1 MMRVMI
7 RCVRVDGHEHM
18 VLGTSY
24 SSVWVSRPLIE
35 GVTILYS
42 FAAVHHNPLM
52 LVYICMCVCVGG
64 GGIDMWQGGAL
75 TCGRGGIDMWQGG
88 H

>member
-1 MMRVMI
+1 M
-7 RCVRVDGHEHM
+7 DGHA
-18 VLGTSY
+18 Y
-24 SSVWVSRPLIE
+24 AARNCSSVWVSRPLIE

-52 LVYICMCVCVGG
+52 LVYICM
-64 GGIDMWQGGAL
+64 
-75 TCGRGGIDMWQGG
+75 WQGG